1 MPSMLMG
8 DGEDGQE
15 TVLDHSIEIMVMA
28 KRDRVERCSG
38 NLESE
43 KRHQRI
49 FTGYV
54 FKNQGLW
61 CAMSWV

>member
-1 MPSMLMG
+1 M
-8 DGEDGQE
+8 
-15 TVLDHSIEIMVMA
+15 EIMVMA

-43 KRHQRI
+43 KGHQRI
-49 FTGYV
+49 FTVYA

-61 CAMSWV
+61 YAMFWV